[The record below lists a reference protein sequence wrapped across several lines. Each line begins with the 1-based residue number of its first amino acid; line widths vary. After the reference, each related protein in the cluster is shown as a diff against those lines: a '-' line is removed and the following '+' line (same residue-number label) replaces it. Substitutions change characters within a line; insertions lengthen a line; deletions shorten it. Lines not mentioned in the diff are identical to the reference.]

1 MGLAAAS
8 YFIKTSAPHFWIF
21 WQSAPTEVVQLF
33 SSIFLLVSFSFSLQS
48 SSPSYGVAQV
58 SLFLPLPYAL
68 TPLPYPYSTS
78 YCILPIQSFFA
89 VSSFSRAIGSFS
101 SFYLPTLIRY
111 TFLIF
116 FINFCARQASYPFF
130 FFFSPKRQLA
140 NLICPRQP
148 ARSEST
154 GEPLRGLD
162 DEGFVVAVTSRRSF
176 PASHSSLA
184 LEE

>member
-1 MGLAAAS
+1 MFKMGLAAAS
-8 YFIKTSAPHFWIF
+8 YFIKTSAPHFWTF

-33 SSIFLLVSFSFSLQS
+33 SSIFLLVSFSFIRS
-48 SSPSYGVAQV
+48 SS
-58 SLFLPLPYAL
+58 SLSFSPPLPYAL

-130 FFFSPKRQLA
+130 FFFFSPKRQLA